1 MNQRVH
7 WWFLPVIHIINSV
20 TDPASF
26 KSTRCLIIY
35 LTKLSAT
42 QNMQCRNL
50 GWILAD
56 ELKKKFEIKQS
67 WSNLRLY
74 PFRLPGGTQIGHDNR
89 QSWQTVFGPVIENG
103 ISLKK
108 KSLKPNH
115 YKYQFS

>member
-50 GWILAD
+50 G
-56 ELKKKFEIKQS
+56 
-67 WSNLRLY
+67 
-74 PFRLPGGTQIGHDNR
+74 
-89 QSWQTVFGPVIENG
+89 
-103 ISLKK
+103 
-108 KSLKPNH
+108 
-115 YKYQFS
+115 